1 MPTMGPQPQR
11 RREHRDQPHL
21 QYARELVPTFD
32 HHAGF
37 PWIDRKCFS
46 VAPPSVIRRSSTNK
60 EDAKSVRPCCIPICT
75 WVGCMVCLSFA
86 LAFGIAV
93 VVLLILATR
102 YASVGDVLI
111 SVFPP
116 RPDNAKS
123 GGGGAGPSGSSNA
136 PTDSP
141 TLSTRD
147 FDVGAIGTGVGVA
160 LLFGA
165 TLCFCCCCCC
175 CGRFCWNVRHGS
187 IKLDI
192 SAFTGTGYHCCYRV
206 CGARLF
212 ACLWEC
218 CADGCRQSNEEDAF
232 RMGVHVD
239 LVERSRLN
247 DLVDIQPIPYF
258 VPFAGP
264 TYAYLIIDLPTGEVC
279 AVDPACADLVVA
291 ALDSLDASGEYLT
304 SLTLTTIVTTHC
316 HHDHSGGNVRLKAR
330 YPGVRVYGGDSK
342 VIPGKTDTVTQG
354 QTLRVGTSTEITCLE
369 TTGHTRHHMSYHVQA
384 AASGAAVSGS
394 KLESGEEG
402 AELGV
407 TRWNRATADAS
418 VMIDVN
424 DGSTLFEMVPLRGAS
439 KIGVTLE
446 KDYTNPYNRCV
457 RVQLKRYVGADAG
470 AVFTGDALFSGSMGA
485 LFEGGEKEWLGGMR
499 RIQALPKA
507 TLLYCGHEYTLT
519 GYAFAHW
526 LEPQNDVLTA
536 KLEQIRQRRFG
547 LMDKP
552 GSTLPS
558 TLGTEFACV
567 PLFRFSSLL
576 PDIAACSPHA
586 PHAFFHSSVRSFVR
600 SLVCSFSAQLQP
612 FLAMQGALCR
622 GACGVRRAHGGL
634 HCAPRAPEAAQRDI
648 GLLVDPRGSPRLVAP
663 QRARAVPPL

>member
-1 MPTMGPQPQR
+1 M
-11 RREHRDQPHL
+11 
-21 QYARELVPTFD
+21 
-32 HHAGF
+32 
-37 PWIDRKCFS
+37 
-46 VAPPSVIRRSSTNK
+46 
-60 EDAKSVRPCCIPICT
+60 
-75 WVGCMVCLSFA
+75 
-86 LAFGIAV
+86 
-93 VVLLILATR
+93 
-102 YASVGDVLI
+102 
-111 SVFPP
+111 
-116 RPDNAKS
+116 
-123 GGGGAGPSGSSNA
+123 
-136 PTDSP
+136 
-141 TLSTRD
+141 
-147 FDVGAIGTGVGVA
+147 
-160 LLFGA
+160 
-165 TLCFCCCCCC
+165 
-175 CGRFCWNVRHGS
+175 
-187 IKLDI
+187 
-192 SAFTGTGYHCCYRV
+192 
-206 CGARLF
+206 
-212 ACLWEC
+212 
-218 CADGCRQSNEEDAF
+218 
-232 RMGVHVD
+232 
-239 LVERSRLN
+239 
-247 DLVDIQPIPYF
+247 
-258 VPFAGP
+258 
-264 TYAYLIIDLPTGEVC
+264 
-279 AVDPACADLVVA
+279 
-291 ALDSLDASGEYLT
+291 
-304 SLTLTTIVTTHC
+304 
-316 HHDHSGGNVRLKAR
+316 RLKAR

-342 VIPGKTDTVTQG
+342 VIPGKTDTVAQG

-418 VMIDVN
+418 VMLDVN

-457 RVQLKRYVGADAG
+457 RVQLKRYVGDDAG

-558 TLGTEFACV
+558 TLGTEFAYV

-576 PDIAACSPHA
+576 PDIAACSPRA
-586 PHAFFHSSVRSFVR
+586 PHVFFLSFVR
-600 SLVCSFSAQLQP
+600 SFARLF
-612 FLAMQGALCR
+612 FLGAAATLSCDARCPLSWSVR
-622 GACGVRRAHGGL
+622 GASSARRTTL
-634 HCAPRAPEAAQRDI
+634 C
-648 GLLVDPRGSPRLVAP
+648 SKSS
-663 QRARAVPPL
+663 